1 MIERPLA
8 LQNIRVL
15 LLEDDALIS
24 IDAEDMLTSLGIR
37 SVHVAHTIEEAQ
49 RIVECMRVDVA
60 ILDLLIGNVRCE
72 EFAARLAAARTPIV
86 FASGMRDFSGLP
98 EPLRNAPTV
107 DKPYSSQALHGAL
120 SRALGR
126 FG

>member
-1 MIERPLA
+1 MIETPVA

-24 IDAEDMLTSLGIR
+24 IDAEDMLASLGV
-37 SVHVAHTIEEAQ
+37 SQVHVAHTIEEAQ
-49 RIVECMRVDVA
+49 GIVERVRVDVA

-72 EFAARLAAARTPIV
+72 EFAARLATARTPIV
-86 FASGMRDFSGLP
+86 FASGVRDFAGLP
-98 EPLRNAPTV
+98 EALRDAPTV
-107 DKPYSSQALHGAL
+107 DKPYSSQALHLAL

-126 FG
+126 FD